1 MAAQDIVTLK
11 NGDTVMAKVLEIEAG
26 NVRYRMYDEPDGVVY
41 SVSMS
46 EILSIKY
53 ESGRVETF
61 QENGDGLFTP
71 SGAAAAA
78 MPVRTVPD
86 VRPGMRYRDYNTMYR
101 ASDYVPAPGDKYIP
115 ALSGV
120 ASFFIPGLGQMIC
133 GEIGR
138 GFAFLGMTVGLPVAA
153 TLFAVFSN
161 GGYATVTACAA
172 AGVLTFMAVDIWNI
186 VDAVQ
191 VAKIK
196 NMYTQDVRRAYAF
209 DLNLSPSVI
218 CVPASSGV
226 QASVG
231 LTLALNF

>member
-1 MAAQDIVTLK
+1 M
-11 NGDTVMAKVLEIEAG
+11 
-26 NVRYRMYDEPDGVVY
+26 
-41 SVSMS
+41 
-46 EILSIKY
+46 
-53 ESGRVETF
+53 
-61 QENGDGLFTP
+61 
-71 SGAAAAA
+71 
-78 MPVRTVPD
+78 
-86 VRPGMRYRDYNTMYR
+86 
-101 ASDYVPAPGDKYIP
+101 
-115 ALSGV
+115 
-120 ASFFIPGLGQMIC
+120 
-133 GEIGR
+133 
-138 GFAFLGMTVGLPVAA
+138 
-153 TLFAVFSN
+153 FSN

-218 CVPASSGV
+218 CVPASSGM